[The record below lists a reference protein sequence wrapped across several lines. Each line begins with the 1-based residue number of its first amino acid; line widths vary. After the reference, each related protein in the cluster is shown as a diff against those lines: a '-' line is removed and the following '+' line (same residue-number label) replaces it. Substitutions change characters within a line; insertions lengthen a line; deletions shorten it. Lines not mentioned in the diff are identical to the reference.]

1 MRPFGPQSGRS
12 GRRWRAAPACPLAAA
27 QVVPPGRCD
36 GQALLRATGGCE
48 STAGAASAASCRRR
62 PETGRA
68 ASKHDGPRAEP
79 AARTPLH
86 VRPCLGRTSDRPIQW
101 SDGWFCDA
109 LRIGWLCRLA
119 LFAHCCEHICGQR
132 MSVRRRVPCSRAESV
147 HRVGCGVRE
156 RLSRSACACS
166 ESAWHMCL
174 HSRTAVMTFEGPAAR
189 AGKVVRLH
197 TIILWLGPRKV
208 RPISRVGTLLFGP
221 EPRCWTVFV
230 TLQRC
235 YNVTTFVTCVVFIV
249 LVTVLL

>member
-1 MRPFGPQSGRS
+1 MP
-12 GRRWRAAPACPLAAA
+12 AAA
-27 QVVPPGRCD
+27 RD
-36 GQALLRATGGCE
+36 GPSGQ
-48 STAGAASAASCRRR
+48 
-62 PETGRA
+62 
-68 ASKHDGPRAEP
+68 HDGPRAEP

-86 VRPCLGRTSDRPIQW
+86 VRPCLGRTSGRPIQW

-235 YNVTTFVTCVVFIV
+235 YNVTTFVTCVV
-249 LVTVLL
+249 LVTDGPAMAQRVVWRPSGSRQPRRPGRHCPARPSGEGVCEVGNNFGWHMTDASCDRAH